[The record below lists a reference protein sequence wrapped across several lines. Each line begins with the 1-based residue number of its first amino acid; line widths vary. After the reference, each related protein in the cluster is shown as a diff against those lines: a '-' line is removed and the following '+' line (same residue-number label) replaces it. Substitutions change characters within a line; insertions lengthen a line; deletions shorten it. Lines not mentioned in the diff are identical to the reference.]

1 MEEGRSTKAALRPDA
16 EHKHSQGERKD
27 KYLQKFFVLP
37 LEEEDRKV
45 EPPLLRF
52 QQKKKKFA
60 QERGKKLLVKV
71 LNEYLLEKKTFL
83 RHLEIF
89 EMWF

>member
-52 QQKKKKFA
+52 QQKKFA
-60 QERGKKLLVKV
+60 QERGKKIVGQS
-71 LNEYLLEKKTFL
+71 LE
-83 RHLEIF
+83 
-89 EMWF
+89 

>member
-52 QQKKKKFA
+52 QQKKNLRKKEEKKF
-60 QERGKKLLVKV
+60 LVKV
-71 LNEYLLEKKTFL
+71 LNEYLLEKKTFQ
-83 RHLEIF
+83 RH
-89 EMWF
+89 

>member
-16 EHKHSQGERKD
+16 EHKHSQAERKD

-52 QQKKKKFA
+52 QQKKKKICA
-60 QERGKKLLVKV
+60 RKRKKIVGQS
-71 LNEYLLEKKTFL
+71 LE
-83 RHLEIF
+83 
-89 EMWF
+89 

>member
-52 QQKKKKFA
+52 QQKKKFA
-60 QERGKKLLVKV
+60 QERGKKLLVKD

-83 RHLEIF
+83 RH
-89 EMWF
+89 